1 MSVALAAGRENG
13 PGEITGGPAI
23 GRPRADGESASD
35 RAHDVGT
42 GGRRFRFAPL
52 LAATVLTILLLWLFG
67 TVADVLLLLFIA
79 VLVSLYLG
87 ALAGMI
93 EQRFGVPRGAAL
105 AIAGLFTLSAIG
117 GLLWLIVPPVIDQTQ
132 ALIRVF
138 PAYVNAWDA
147 GLDRIARRAP
157 GLSSVWQPGHHNLA
171 ITLYEQ
177 GASFLSGMLPR
188 VFSIVHASINVV
200 SVVVMS
206 IYLSLRPVFYREQLI
221 AYFPPVHRGLVRDIL
236 GDVAGQLRSWI
247 VGQLTAM
254 VVLAAL
260 TAFGLYLLGV
270 PYWLT
275 FGVFTGAVAI
285 VPFFGTLLST
295 VLPAAF
301 VLALPDGGTRAL
313 LVLGLGVVIHLIE
326 GNFVGPMIASRR
338 VEIPPVLSILSVLI
352 IGKLLGG
359 VGLLVAVPT
368 VATLRVIVNRILLQR
383 MYEGRGFRRAPRDQ
397 ALVLRVPAG
406 DADSVLVPE
415 MAPVDFI
422 ALAEDR
428 QLRETA

>member
-1 MSVALAAGRENG
+1 MTAVAYLGVDGAPDGSLVGGAFVENTAGGAA
-13 PGEITGGPAI
+13 
-23 GRPRADGESASD
+23 
-35 RAHDVGT
+35 
-42 GGRRFRFAPL
+42 GRRFRFAPL
-52 LAATVLTILLLWLFG
+52 LAATILTVLLLWLFG

-87 ALAGMI
+87 ALAGVIGRRLRM
-93 EQRFGVPRGAAL
+93 PRGAAL
-105 AIAGLFTLSAIG
+105 AIAGLLTFGAIAA
-117 GLLWLIVPPVIDQTQ
+117 LLWLIVPPVIEQTQ
-132 ALIRVF
+132 ALVRVF
-138 PAYVNAWDA
+138 PRYVNAWDA
-147 GLDRIARRAP
+147 GIDRIVLRAP
-157 GLSSVWQPGHHNLA
+157 GLSSVWEPGKHNLA

-200 SVVVMS
+200 SVVVMA

-236 GDVAGQLRSWI
+236 GDVASQLRSWI

-254 VVLAAL
+254 VVLAVL

-295 VLPAAF
+295 LLPAAF

-368 VATLRVIVNRILLQR
+368 VATLRVVVNRILLQR

-397 ALVLRVPAG
+397 PLVLRVPAG
-406 DADSVLVPE
+406 DGDGVLVPDT
-415 MAPVDFI
+415 PHVDLI
-422 ALAEDR
+422 AIAER
-428 QLRETA
+428 RLRVAA

>member
-1 MSVALAAGRENG
+1 MTGAADALAAAPNEA
-13 PGEITGGPAI
+13 PST
-23 GRPRADGESASD
+23 
-35 RAHDVGT
+35 
-42 GGRRFRFAPL
+42 GRRLRFGPVLVAVVL
-52 LAATVLTILLLWLFG
+52 TVLGLWLSG
-67 TVADVLLLLFIA
+67 TVADILLLLFIA
-79 VLVSLYLG
+79 ILVSLYLG
-87 ALAGMI
+87 ALAGVFH
-93 EQRFGVPRGAAL
+93 RRLGLPRGGAL
-105 AIAGLFTLSAIG
+105 AAAGALTLGAIAT
-117 GLLWLIVPPVIDQTQ
+117 LLWLIVPPVIEQTQ

-138 PAYVNAWDA
+138 PRYVNAWDA
-147 GLDRIARRAP
+147 GIDRLVLRAP
-157 GLSSVWQPGHHNLA
+157 GLSSVWEPGHHNLA

-177 GASFLSGMLPR
+177 GAGLLRGALPR
-188 VFSIVHASINVV
+188 VFSVVHASINLV
-200 SVVVMS
+200 SVAVMS

-236 GDVAGQLRSWI
+236 GDVAAQLRSWI

-254 VVLAAL
+254 VVLAVL
-260 TAFGLYLLGV
+260 TAIGLYLLDV

-313 LVLGLGVVIHLIE
+313 LVLGLGVLIHLIE

-352 IGKLLGG
+352 IGKLLGP

-368 VATLRVIVNRILLQR
+368 VATLRVVVNRIVLER

-397 ALVLRVPAG
+397 PLVLRVPAPDVDG
-406 DADSVLVPE
+406 VLVADS
-415 MAPVDFI
+415 AHVDLI
-422 ALAEDR
+422 GQAEGRRALAV
-428 QLRETA
+428 A

>member
-1 MSVALAAGRENG
+1 MSVEDETGAVVGGAFVSATEGAG
-13 PGEITGGPAI
+13 
-23 GRPRADGESASD
+23 
-35 RAHDVGT
+35 V
-42 GGRRFRFAPL
+42 RRFRFGPL
-52 LAATVLTILLLWLFG
+52 LAATILTILLLWLFG

-87 ALAGMI
+87 ALAGI
-93 EQRFGVPRGAAL
+93 IQRRLGVPRGGAL
-105 AIAGLFTLSAIG
+105 AMAGLISLAAIA
-117 GLLWLIVPPVIDQTQ
+117 GLLWLIVPPVIEQTQ
-132 ALIRVF
+132 GLVRLF
-138 PAYVNAWDA
+138 PQYVNAWDA
-147 GLDRIARRAP
+147 GLDRIVSRAP
-157 GLSSVWQPGHHNLA
+157 GLSAVWQPGKHNLA

-254 VVLAAL
+254 VVLAVL

-295 VLPAAF
+295 ILPAAF
-301 VLALPDGGTRAL
+301 VLALPNGGTRAL

-397 ALVLRVPAG
+397 PLVLRVPAA
-406 DADSVLVPE
+406 DAEGVLVPDVSH
-415 MAPVDFI
+415 VDLI
-422 ALAEDR
+422 ANAERRMRLA
-428 QLRETA
+428 A

>member
-1 MSVALAAGRENG
+1 VTAVAYPGVDGTPDGTSGGSLVGGAFVANAAG
-13 PGEITGGPAI
+13 GGA
-23 GRPRADGESASD
+23 
-35 RAHDVGT
+35 
-42 GGRRFRFAPL
+42 GRRFRFAPL
-52 LAATVLTILLLWLFG
+52 LAATILTVLLLWLFG

-87 ALAGMI
+87 ALAGVIGRRLRM
-93 EQRFGVPRGAAL
+93 PRGAAL
-105 AIAGLFTLSAIG
+105 AIAGLLTLGAIA
-117 GLLWLIVPPVIDQTQ
+117 GLVWLIVPPVVQQTQ

-138 PAYVNAWDA
+138 PRYVNAWDA
-147 GLDRIARRAP
+147 GIDRLVLRAP
-157 GLSSVWQPGHHNLA
+157 GLSSVWEPGKHNLA

-177 GASFLSGMLPR
+177 GAAFLSGMLPR

-200 SVVVMS
+200 SVVVMA

-221 AYFPPVHRGLVRDIL
+221 AYFPPVHRGLVRDML
-236 GDVAGQLRSWI
+236 GDIAGQLRSWI

-254 VVLAAL
+254 VVLAVL
-260 TAFGLYLLGV
+260 TAIGLYLLGV

-295 VLPAAF
+295 LLPAAF

-338 VEIPPVLSILSVLI
+338 VEIPPVLSILAVLI

-368 VATLRVIVNRILLQR
+368 VAMLRVVVNRILLQR

-397 ALVLRVPAG
+397 PLVLRVPAADG
-406 DADSVLVPE
+406 DGVFVPE
-415 MAPVDFI
+415 APYVDLI
-422 ALAEDR
+422 AIAER
-428 QLRETA
+428 RLRVAA